1 MSNQASTLFVKRLEG
16 DVAII
21 TGGAS
26 GIGEATGRLFWS
38 HGAKIVI
45 ADIQDDLGEALCK
58 ELDENAMYV
67 HCDVTDEEQ
76 VKKTVDLTVE
86 KYGKLDIMHNNAG
99 VVDCATR
106 SILTIEKS
114 DIEKVLGVNLI
125 GGILGAKHAA
135 RVMVPAKKGCILFT
149 TSAAT
154 LLACTLCHGYV
165 ASKQGLIGIMRNIAA
180 ELGQFG
186 IRVNSISPYAVLTNL
201 SKSTMPHSSTDQLRA
216 LINETTNLKGTDLK
230 ADDIARAALYLA
242 SEDGQY
248 VSGLNLVVDG
258 AFSITYP
265 SVPFI

>member
-1 MSNQASTLFVKRLEG
+1 MSNQASTPFAKRLEG
-16 DVAII
+16 KVVII

-26 GIGEATGRLFWS
+26 GIGEATTRLFWS

-45 ADIQDDLGEALCK
+45 ADIQDDLGEALCR

-76 VKKTVDLTVE
+76 VKKTVDLAVE
-86 KYGKLDIMHNNAG
+86 KYGKLDIMYNNAG
-99 VVDCATR
+99 VADCATR

-114 DIEKVLGVNLI
+114 DVEKVLGVNLI

-135 RVMVPAKKGCILFT
+135 RVMVPAKKGCIIFT
-149 TSAAT
+149 TSAST
-154 LLACTLCHGYV
+154 SIACTLCHGYI
-165 ASKQGLIGIMRNIAA
+165 ASKQGLLGIMRNIAA

-186 IRVNSISPYAVLTNL
+186 IRVNSISPYAVVTNL
-201 SKSTMPHSSTDQLRA
+201 TKSTIPHSSTKQLQA
-216 LINETTNLKGTDLK
+216 LFNKSTILKGTDLK
-230 ADDIARAALYLA
+230 AEDIARAALYLA
-242 SEDGQY
+242 SEDGQC

-265 SVPFI
+265 SVPFV

>member
-1 MSNQASTLFVKRLEG
+1 MSNQASTPFAKRLEG
-16 DVAII
+16 NVAII

-26 GIGEATGRLFWS
+26 GIGEATVRLFWS

-45 ADIQDDLGEALCK
+45 ADIQDDLGEALCR
-58 ELDENAMYV
+58 ELGENAMYV

-76 VKKTVDLTVE
+76 VRNTVDLAVE
-86 KYGKLDIMHNNAG
+86 KYGKLAIMYNNAG
-99 VVDCATR
+99 VVDFATT

-114 DIEKVLGVNLI
+114 NVEKVLGINLI
-125 GGILGAKHAA
+125 GWILGAKHAA

-149 TSAAT
+149 TSATTSISST
-154 LLACTLCHGYV
+154 LFHGCV

-186 IRVNSISPYAVLTNL
+186 IRVNSISPYGVVTNL
-201 SKSTMPHSSTDQLRA
+201 AKSLLPHSSTEQLQA
-216 LINETTNLKGTDLK
+216 FFNKSANLKGTELK
-230 ADDIARAALYLA
+230 AEDIARAALYLA
-242 SEDGQY
+242 NEDAQY

-265 SVPFI
+265 SVPFV